1 MLVPKK
7 VFFTRGVGVHKK
19 ELQSFELAL
28 RDAGVETQNLVTVS
42 SIFPPKCK
50 VVSKE
55 KGVKE
60 LEPGQITFCVM
71 SRCSTNEHGRLIG
84 ASVGFAIPSDTNSYG
99 YLSEHHAYGQSERVA
114 GDFAEDLAVSMLSST
129 LGLGVDEEIAWDD
142 RKEIFRLNNKIVKTS
157 NVTQTALGKHD
168 RWTSVVAM
176 AVFIL

>member
-1 MLVPKK
+1 M
-7 VFFTRGVGVHKK
+7 
-19 ELQSFELAL
+19 
-28 RDAGVETQNLVTVS
+28 
-42 SIFPPKCK
+42 
-50 VVSKE
+50 
-55 KGVKE
+55 
-60 LEPGQITFCVM
+60 
-71 SRCSTNEHGRLIG
+71 
-84 ASVGFAIPSDTNSYG
+84 GFAIPSDTNSYG